1 MEIIRAESEQ
11 VDLIAPLFDQYR
23 QFYKYPSD
31 LAGAR
36 RFLNERLK
44 NRESV
49 IFLAMEGDESLGFTQ
64 LYPTFSSTS
73 LRPMWIL
80 NDLFVVPARR
90 KSGVARALMMRA
102 RQFGMEHQAVELM
115 LETATDN
122 LNAQRLYESLG
133 WKRDTEFYTY
143 HLHL

>member
-1 MEIIRAESEQ
+1 MEIIRAASEQ

-23 QFYKYPSD
+23 QFYKYRSD
-31 LAGAR
+31 LAGVR

-49 IFLAMEGDESLGFTQ
+49 IFLAVEGDEALGFTQ
-64 LYPTFSSTS
+64 LYPTFSSTT

-80 NDLFVVPARR
+80 NDLFVAPARR

-102 RQFGMEHQAVELM
+102 RQFGMELEAVELI

-133 WKRDTEFYTY
+133 WKRDTEFFTY

>member
-1 MEIIRAESEQ
+1 MEIIRAASEQ

-23 QFYKYPSD
+23 QFYKYRSD

-49 IFLAMEGDESLGFTQ
+49 IFLAVEGDEALGFTQ
-64 LYPTFSSTS
+64 LYPTFSSTT

-80 NDLFVVPARR
+80 NDLFVAPLWR

-133 WKRDTEFYTY
+133 WKRDTEFCTY

>member
-1 MEIIRAESEQ
+1 MEIIRGESEQ

-23 QFYKYPSD
+23 QFYKYASD

-49 IFLAMEGDESLGFTQ
+49 IFLAVEGDEALGFTQ
-64 LYPTFSSTS
+64 LYPTFSSTT

-80 NDLFVVPARR
+80 NDLFVAPLRR
-90 KSGVARALMMRA
+90 KSGVARALMIRA

>member
-1 MEIIRAESEQ
+1 M
-11 VDLIAPLFDQYR
+11 
-23 QFYKYPSD
+23 
-31 LAGAR
+31 
-36 RFLNERLK
+36 NERLK

-49 IFLAMEGDESLGFTQ
+49 IFLAVEGDEALGFTQ
-64 LYPTFSSTS
+64 LYPTFSSTT

-80 NDLFVVPARR
+80 NDLFVAPLRR

-133 WKRDTEFYTY
+133 WKRDTGFYTY